1 MRGIDSNET
10 NSIVDSV
17 DEGPKFANL
26 VVKTVTARQS
36 NTEELFF
43 RFILLILGV
52 SLIASLTIFNKKRS

>member
-10 NSIVDSV
+10 NSIVNAV
-17 DEGPKFANL
+17 DEVPKIANL
-26 VVKTVTARQS
+26 IVKTLNGLQS
-36 NTEELFF
+36 RTENLFF